1 LFIIIHPYYLI
12 FSSFSDL
19 LPKGRVALI
28 LEICC
33 NKVSNI
39 ENKNPVRTD
48 ISDISD
54 KNVHSVE
61 GLSSEIYTDTADI
74 LEKDD
79 DFILTSGQAKK
90 ERKKNNMLS
99 KIESEKGLNINKN
112 KTGNRNGQKNVKFSN
127 RINNLGKIESKKKII
142 LTNNAI

>member
-1 LFIIIHPYYLI
+1 LFIIIHPYCVI

-33 NKVSNI
+33 KKISNI

-48 ISDISD
+48 ISD
-54 KNVHSVE
+54 KNVHSVV
-61 GLSSEIYTDTADI
+61 GLSSEIYTDTAADI

-142 LTNNAI
+142 PTNNAI